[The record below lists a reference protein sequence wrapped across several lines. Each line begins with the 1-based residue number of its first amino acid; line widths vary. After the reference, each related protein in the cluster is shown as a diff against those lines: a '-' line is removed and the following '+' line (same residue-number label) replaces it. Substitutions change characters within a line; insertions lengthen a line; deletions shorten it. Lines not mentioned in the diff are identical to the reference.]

1 MDKMGVTGLLDT
13 TFSPTVQDFGL
24 SRRLKSCTVVPKC
37 GLGRL
42 KCCTVVPKC
51 GLGGLKCRTGRC
63 KIPGYALHRR
73 VLHSY
78 RVLLLVAFGRPGCAH
93 EVCQLMRAPP
103 SCREKKNNK
112 K

>member
-1 MDKMGVTGLLDT
+1 MNKMGVTGLLDT

-51 GLGGLKCRTGRC
+51 GLGPNLQKRSQIVSASLKLGSDS
-63 KIPGYALHRR
+63 ADLSNRR
-73 VLHSY
+73 RSH
-78 RVLLLVAFGRPGCAH
+78 
-93 EVCQLMRAPP
+93 
-103 SCREKKNNK
+103 
-112 K
+112 